1 MSYIRK
7 AEEHDPV
14 ASIRVQICYA
24 TQTDM
29 RLHDLCVS
37 KGTTLRQAIEQSHI
51 QDNYPEIDLHH
62 CVVGV
67 FGKVKTL
74 DSDLLPGDRVE
85 IYRPLVADPME
96 ARRRRASKQMGK
108 SGY

>member
-1 MSYIRK
+1 MAIIS
-7 AEEHDPV
+7 
-14 ASIRVQICYA
+14 VQICYA

-29 RLHDLCVS
+29 LLHDLCVP
-37 KGTTLRQAIEQSHI
+37 KGTSLRQAIEQSHI
-51 QDNYPEIDLHH
+51 QDCYPEIDLHH

-74 DSDLLPGDRVE
+74 DSVLLPGDRVE
-85 IYRPLVADPME
+85 IYRSLIADPME

-108 SGY
+108 